1 MTQITNVL
9 KGVTETP
16 VRNWTPFLVAPLGER
31 GDLPRALTTFEGMG
45 DRLRS
50 AAFAEIQAREAF
62 LWAADRFEAEAPA
75 GLVQAWRAL
84 AKEEDKHMNWL
95 LNRMEEL
102 KIPVQDRQVSLHL
115 WVSLTACQNA
125 REFAFYMASAEQRG
139 RTAGLRFYKD
149 LIAKDRVTAEI
160 FGKIAEEE
168 LSHIELVHRFFQA

>member
-1 MTQITNVL
+1 M
-9 KGVTETP
+9 ETP
-16 VRNWTPFLVAPLGER
+16 SRNWAPFDVAPLGER
-31 GDLPRALTTFEGMG
+31 GDLPRALTTFEGLG

-62 LWAADRFEAEAPA
+62 LWAAEKFQGDAPP
-75 GLVQAWRAL
+75 GLIQAWQTL
-84 AKEEDKHMNWL
+84 AREEDKHMNWL
-95 LNRMEEL
+95 LKRMQEL
-102 KIPVQDRQVSLHL
+102 EIPVRDRKVSLHL

-149 LIAKDRVTAEI
+149 LLAKDRVTAEI

-168 LSHIELVHRFFQA
+168 MAHIELVHQYFVA